1 MNIEVNMHD
10 YLSDDIKDVL
20 RKAIYDELVQK
31 KIKLHMEKEYV
42 EKLIK
47 RGDDDLSLFRRL
59 EDIDREVLIV
69 NRAIDRYNE
78 VEE

>member
-1 MNIEVNMHD
+1 M
-10 YLSDDIKDVL
+10 L
-20 RKAIYDELVQK
+20 YDELIQK
-31 KIKLHMEKEYV
+31 KIKLHMEKEYI
-42 EKLIK
+42 EKMIK

-78 VEE
+78 VDVWEHTNNWEVQ

>member
-78 VEE
+78 VQN

>member
-1 MNIEVNMHD
+1 MSYNKLMQE
-10 YLSDDIKDVL
+10 KF
-20 RKAIYDELVQK
+20 
-31 KIKLHMEKEYV
+31 KLHMEKEYI
-42 EKLIK
+42 EKMIK

-69 NRAIDRYNE
+69 NREIDRYNE

>member
-78 VEE
+78 VDA